1 MQPKAAQLGQPPI
14 LAGCKVIPPIEAT
27 GQDGLFTDD
36 RKQPKRKPDKRK
48 TGNRFAVLN
57 AFVDCTAGGLSRGEI
72 LVWLVLYRDVRNGI
86 AETSQANIA
95 RRIRRTDRTVRR
107 IIGKLE
113 QRGLLKKVY
122 RGGLSRGASKYQ
134 VFPLEPTDSQRT

>member
-1 MQPKAAQLGQPPI
+1 MTTRNRQPPA
-14 LAGCKVIPPIEAT
+14 LTGCDVLPPMDAGKAEPADTREPT
-27 GQDGLFTDD
+27 QKPG
-36 RKQPKRKPDKRK
+36 KRNAH
-48 TGNRFAVLN
+48 NRFAVLN

-113 QRGLLKKVY
+113 QRGLLKKVC
-122 RGGLSRGASKYQ
+122 RGGLSRGASKYR